1 MNEARKGAAGVGE
14 PKATVVVVEHPD
26 PWGA

>member
-1 MNEARKGAAGVGE
+1 MNAAREGAAAFGE

-26 PWGA
+26 RWGA

>member
-1 MNEARKGAAGVGE
+1 MNGAREGAAAVGE

-26 PWGA
+26 RSGA